1 MQKSNLRAETW
12 SIWQRNL
19 ASLEVLWT
27 LLICDSYYKSTVPR
41 WVIYSIT
48 PCSDQLEQDKICL
61 KVQLSLG
68 HILCLMVGRT
78 EQSAALQF
86 VIEVSIP
93 LTAPF
98 NDGQ

>member
-1 MQKSNLRAETW
+1 M
-12 SIWQRNL
+12 SIWQSDL
-19 ASLEVLWT
+19 ASLEGLLT
-27 LLICDSYYKSTVPR
+27 LLSCDFYYKFTVPR

-48 PCSDQLEQDKICL
+48 HCSDQLEQDKICL

-86 VIEVSIP
+86 VVEVSIP

-98 NDGQ
+98 NDGQQK

>member
-1 MQKSNLRAETW
+1 M
-12 SIWQRNL
+12 SIWQSNL
-19 ASLEVLWT
+19 ARLEVLWT
-27 LLICDSYYKSTVPR
+27 LLIFDNYHKSTVSR

-86 VIEVSIP
+86 VTEVSIP
-93 LTAPF
+93 LMATF
-98 NDGQ
+98 NDEQ

>member
-1 MQKSNLRAETW
+1 M
-12 SIWQRNL
+12 SIWQSDL
-19 ASLEVLWT
+19 ASLEVLLT
-27 LLICDSYYKSTVPR
+27 LWICDNYYKSTVPR

-68 HILCLMVGRT
+68 HILCLMAGRT
-78 EQSAALQF
+78 EQSAVLQF
-86 VIEVSIP
+86 VAEVSIP
-93 LTAPF
+93 LIVTF